1 MTEYPLLFESG
12 GPIFG
17 DGYVVSVIVRG
28 RVLATWDKDDGEF
41 VLSGVNP
48 GSLLGFGRTLNE
60 AYQYM
65 VESLRCVLIDIATDA
80 ATAEEFR
87 READNFFETDA
98 PKGRARWEAARERV
112 RQGELGNDLGL
123 RVETSD
129 PEFGIFVEQVERP
142 SVHANAP
149 AQSLAPSAIAA

>member
-1 MTEYPLLFESG
+1 MKEYPLFFESG

-17 DGYVVSVIVRG
+17 NGYVVSVVVRG
-28 RVLATWDKDDGEF
+28 RVLATWDDDDGEF
-41 VLSGVNP
+41 VLRGVNP

-80 ATAEEFR
+80 ATVDEFR
-87 READNFFETDA
+87 LEADDFFETDA
-98 PKGRARWEAARERV
+98 PRCKARWQSARERV
-112 RQGELGNDLGL
+112 RQGELRNDLGL

-129 PEFGIFVEQVERP
+129 PEFGMFVEQVERP

-149 AQSLAPSAIAA
+149 AQSLVPSAIAA